1 MKRIDSISFPKTK
14 ARLICASSLALL
26 LALVCLSIFA
36 GCSQQN
42 ATDSQGSGDSSAGLT
57 KSADYANSVTV
68 GKVSLAYPDGYSVAK
83 EYGAGQYA
91 GNFPD
96 GVSDAASRVLLN
108 ESGSVMLTVVDADDA
123 GKVGIDGLASWI
135 EATPERLQA
144 MKETQPEMYESLKNV
159 ERETPEK
166 TTVNGANALRAV
178 TKTSNTTAITYY
190 LEKDGAIAGYVSV
203 TLPSSEYES
212 NAAEYESIVATATVG

>member
-1 MKRIDSISFPKTK
+1 MKQVDSALFPKTK
-14 ARLICASSLALL
+14 ARSIGAFSLALL
-26 LALVCLSIFA
+26 LALACLSIFA

-42 ATDSQGSGDSSAGLT
+42 ASDSQGSGGSSASST

-96 GVSDAASRVLLN
+96 GVSDTASKILLN
-108 ESGSVMLTVVDADDA
+108 ESGSVMLAVVDADDA
-123 GKVGIDGLASWI
+123 SKVGLEGLASWI
-135 EATPERLQA
+135 EATPERLQS
-144 MKETQPEMYESLKNV
+144 MKETQPEMYESLKNI

-166 TTVNGANALRAV
+166 MTVNGANGLRVV
-178 TKTSNTTAITYY
+178 TKAGNTTAVTYY

-203 TLPSSEYES
+203 TLPTSEYES
-212 NAAEYESIVATATVG
+212 NAAECESIVATAVVS